1 MYINING
8 KLIPKEKACISVF
21 DHGLLY
27 GDGVFE
33 TLRTYN
39 GKLFMADEHLNRLYL
54 SAKQMQLVIPITK
67 QQMKTEIEKTI
78 KKNKLVE
85 AYIRL
90 TVTRGIGEMGLVK
103 DCKSQFFIIAKEFIA
118 YDVSLYNGVEL
129 IISKYSR
136 TLPKIKSINFL
147 ANILAAREAKEKKAF
162 DALFSHGE
170 EITECT
176 TSNFYIIK
184 NGKLLTSP
192 RVLDGITRSIVLKL
206 AEKYLKVEIRKLTK
220 NDLIGCDECFLT
232 NTTMEIV
239 PIVKI
244 DAIIVGKG
252 KAGKITKQL
261 HVDFKEFIQGYYGK
275 NSKKGK
281 KNRKRKKN

>member
-1 MYINING
+1 MYININS

-39 GKLFMADEHLNRLYL
+39 GKIFMIDEHLNRLYL
-54 SAKQMQLVIPITK
+54 SAKQLQLVIPIEK
-67 QQMKTEIEKTI
+67 QQMKKEIEKTV

-90 TVTRGIGEMGLVK
+90 TVTRGIGELGLIK
-103 DCKSQFFIIAKEFIA
+103 ECRLQFFIIAKEFTQ
-118 YDVSLYNGVEL
+118 YDTALYNGVNL
-129 IISKYSR
+129 IISKHSR

-147 ANILAAREAKEKKAF
+147 ANILAAREAEEKKAF

-184 NGKLLTSP
+184 YNTLLTSP
-192 RVLDGITRSIVLKL
+192 NVLDGITRSIVLKL
-206 AEKYLKVEIRKLTK
+206 AK
-220 NDLIGCDECFLT
+220 
-232 NTTMEIV
+232 
-239 PIVKI
+239 
-244 DAIIVGKG
+244 
-252 KAGKITKQL
+252 
-261 HVDFKEFIQGYYGK
+261 
-275 NSKKGK
+275 
-281 KNRKRKKN
+281 

>member
-1 MYINING
+1 MLINING
-8 KLIPKEKACISVF
+8 KLIPREKACISVF

-39 GKLFMADEHLNRLYL
+39 GKLFMADQHLNRLYL

-67 QQMKTEIEKTI
+67 QQMKIEIEKTI
-78 KKNKLVE
+78 KKNKLDE

-103 DCKSQFFIIAKEFIA
+103 DCKPQFFIIAKEFVV
-118 YDVSLYNGVEL
+118 YDKNLYDGVNL

-147 ANILAAREAKEKKAF
+147 ANILAAREAKQKNVF
-162 DALFSHGE
+162 DALFSHGD

-184 NGKLLTSP
+184 NGRLLTSP
-192 RVLDGITRSIVLKL
+192 NVLDGITRAIVLKL
-206 AEKYLKVEIRKLTK
+206 AEKYLKVEIRKLMK
-220 NDLIGCDECFLT
+220 NDLVNCDECFLT

-239 PIVKI
+239 PVVKI
-244 DAIIVGKG
+244 DAMIIGKG
-252 KAGKITKQL
+252 KAGEITKQL
-261 HVDFKEFIQGYYGK
+261 HVDFKAFVQGYYGS
-275 NSKKGK
+275 NSKK
-281 KNRKRKKN
+281 